1 MPSERVFMSGGQGGG
16 SKGPVDQVEE
26 ASRESFPASDPPG
39 WSAGQAEP
47 HGALAHGESQPA
59 DDRSI
64 ELRGCLGD
72 QLVLEFDSGARIA
85 GVSLA
90 VRPASGRVEV
100 LILGDAVV
108 FDSTG
113 VAIEH
118 QDRML
123 VCVGDLIGYHRQH

>member
-1 MPSERVFMSGGQGGG
+1 MASERVFMSGGQGP
-16 SKGPVDQVEE
+16 SNGPVDEVEE
-26 ASRESFPASDPPG
+26 AGRESFPASDAPG
-39 WSAGQAEP
+39 WSATPGEAR
-47 HGALAHGESQPA
+47 GSATHGESQPT

-64 ELRGCLGD
+64 ELRGCLGE
-72 QLVLEFDSGARIA
+72 QLVLEYDSGARIA

-90 VRPASGRVEV
+90 VRPAAGRVEV
-100 LILGDAVV
+100 IILGDAVV